1 MNNNFNYNIDFVFII
16 TPHILLKH
24 NNYLY
29 QNIKLDNYFIE
40 TLIFDHTDPLN
51 VQKNYFFTLQKI
63 LKVAIIRKYSNIM
76 VIQSDILFKNNWNTI
91 LNSILNIELNVC
103 ENDFSLIWLQ
113 SSQEYFTDYQLH
125 EISNKQYYRFNLT
138 HDKNNK
144 ITATHGNDGLIISS
158 NIFVKLYGYI
168 KQILNNNSN
177 NDDFDNILS
186 TVCLST
192 NSFIIY
198 PNILINIKK
207 IEPLYSAIYKIVVN
221 KEKKYIMSNNH
232 KYLNSVLKNLVIQTC
247 NMSIINNF
255 KGSDNISE
263 LTQLKELTTHEI
275 IDEIEDENLLKLY
288 NDFIIPYKLVNT
300 IYNPNHFN
308 VYYNFNKEVME
319 HFDWL
324 FYKYYY
330 DDLINNDVI
339 SNFEDAMCHY
349 LNYGYKELRFICLDE
364 YLYDKN
370 DGELEENIKQL
381 DINIFY
387 EKHKHEIDIRHLTKK
402 PIIYYI
408 KYLFN
413 HISVM

>member
-29 QNIKLDNYFIE
+29 QNIKLDNYFVE

-51 VQKNYFFTLQKI
+51 AQKNYFFTLQKI
-63 LKVAIIRKYSNIM
+63 LKVAMIRKYSNIM

-113 SSQEYFTDYQLH
+113 SNQEYFTDYQLH

-138 HDKNNK
+138 YDKNNK
-144 ITATHGNDGLIISS
+144 ITATYGNDGLIISS
-158 NIFVKLYGYI
+158 NIFVKLYGHI
-168 KQILNNNSN
+168 KQVLNNSN
-177 NDDFDNILS
+177 SNDDFDNILS

-192 NSFIIY
+192 NSFVIY

-275 IDEIEDENLLKLY
+275 IDEIDDENLLKMY
-288 NDFIIPYKLVNT
+288 NDFIIPYKLINT

-349 LNYGYKELRFICLDE
+349 LNHGYKELRFICLDE

-387 EKHKHEIDIRHLTKK
+387 EKYKDEIDIRNLTKK

-408 KYLFN
+408 KYLFS
-413 HISVM
+413 HITVM